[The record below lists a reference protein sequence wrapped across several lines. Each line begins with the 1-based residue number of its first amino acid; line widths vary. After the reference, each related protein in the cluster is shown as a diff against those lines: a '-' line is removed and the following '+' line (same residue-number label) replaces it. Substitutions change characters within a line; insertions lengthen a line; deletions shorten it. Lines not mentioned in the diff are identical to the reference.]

1 MVDRGEDVQVMKD
14 PDYLPTPEQIR
25 EECRKIRETW
35 TPRDWERRDCRKPR
49 PLETKVVPTPQVP
62 T

>member
-1 MVDRGEDVQVMKD
+1 MAE

-35 TPRDWERRDCRKPR
+35 TPREWERRDQRKPR
-49 PLETKVVPTPQVP
+49 PLETRVVKTPQVP
-62 T
+62 TQ

>member
-1 MVDRGEDVQVMKD
+1 MPD
-14 PDYLPTPEQIR
+14 PQYMPTPEQIA

-35 TPRDWERRDCRKPR
+35 TPREWELRQVGKPR
-49 PLETKVVPTPQVP
+49 PVETREVKTPQVP